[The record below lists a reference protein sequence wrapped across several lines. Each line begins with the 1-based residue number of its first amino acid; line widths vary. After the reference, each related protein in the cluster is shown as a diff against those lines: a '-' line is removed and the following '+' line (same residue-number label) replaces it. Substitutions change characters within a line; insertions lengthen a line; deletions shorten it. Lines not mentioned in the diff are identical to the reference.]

1 MCCISQQTRYNGRNM
16 GKRRDRFDAILR
28 ILQQRSAASI
38 QELAAELS
46 VSEMTIRRDLGALA
60 EVELV
65 RLVHAGAILNPGVLD
80 SGQPRYSLTEAGG
93 QRTEEKRR
101 IGKLAA
107 TLIEPEDIIIVDS
120 GSTTEWLVRSLPE
133 DIPLTI
139 LCFALNILVEAHRH
153 NGCRIVFAGGLLHE
167 NTLMFDSPE
176 GVELVRRYRANK
188 SFVSA
193 SGISERLGVTC
204 SNPYETRV
212 KQAAIASSLTRVLV
226 ADSSKFGRIQPAYF
240 AELRDF
246 EVIVTDAGIPTD
258 QAEAIRALGIRL
270 ELA

>member
-1 MCCISQQTRYNGRNM
+1 M

-46 VSEMTIRRDLGALA
+46 VSEMTIRRDLGVLA
-60 EVELV
+60 DDELI
-65 RLVHAGAILNPGVLD
+65 RLVHAGAVLNPGVLD
-80 SGQPRYSLTEAGG
+80 GGQPRYSLAEAGG

-101 IGKLAA
+101 IGRLAA
-107 TLIEPEDIIIVDS
+107 SLVEPEDIIIVDS

-133 DIPLTI
+133 EIPLTI

-153 NGCRIVFAGGLLHE
+153 SGCRLVFAGGLLHE

-188 SFVSA
+188 AFVSA

-212 KQAAIASSLTRVLV
+212 KQAAIASSLTRILV
-226 ADSSKFGRIQPAYF
+226 ADSSKFGRIQAAHF
-240 AELRDF
+240 AELREFD
-246 EVIVTDAGIPTD
+246 VVVTDSGIPPE
-258 QAEAIRALGIRL
+258 QEEAVRSLGVRL
-270 ELA
+270 ETA